1 MDSNGNMIDLL
12 GAKEDLDAK
21 QIRMVGKTK
30 HRLKQMY

>member
-21 QIRMVGKTK
+21 QIRMVGK
-30 HRLKQMY
+30 LNIV